1 MTVSSQTE
9 VLSAAA
15 AESTAPKGE
24 EFRLVLDA
32 RLPAKDVKR
41 LTRVSPFLSTLS
53 VMQTLGI
60 IAAAAALPQV
70 MPHPLVY
77 AACVLV
83 MASQQHAL
91 AILAHEAVHY
101 RLYNNRLV
109 NDIFGKLAG
118 WMISVS
124 MLNYRIVH
132 RLHHNHLYQPID
144 PDLAL
149 QAGYPRGKSYLIK
162 RLLKD
167 VLGLTTIK
175 NYAYF
180 YGLPGSNTA
189 SAKDSKRTRQL
200 IDDTSSALKHAASRD
215 RIIAALFQVV
225 VLAVAIATGW
235 WFEYLVLWLLP
246 LLTIFQGLLRF
257 RALAEHGAVP
267 DTSDVRTAT
276 RTTMASWW
284 SRWLVFPHNVNY
296 HLAHHLYPSIPHY
309 RLKEAHRALE
319 KAGVLAN
326 AETCTLLQAW
336 RKFFADAEP
345 KSA

>member
-1 MTVSSQTE
+1 M
-9 VLSAAA
+9 SAT
-15 AESTAPKGE
+15 SGTNAPKGE
-24 EFRLVLDA
+24 EFRLVLNA
-32 RLPAKDVKR
+32 RLPAKLVKR
-41 LTRVSPFLSTLS
+41 LTRVSPLLSTLS
-53 VMQTLGI
+53 LLQTLGI
-60 IAAAAALPQV
+60 IAGAAALPQFV
-70 MPHPLVY
+70 PHPLVY
-77 AACVLV
+77 AVCVLV

-101 RLYNNRLV
+101 RLYNNRRV
-109 NDIFGKLAG
+109 NDILGKLAG

-124 MLNYRIVH
+124 MLTYRIVH

-162 RLLKD
+162 RLAKD
-167 VLGLTTIK
+167 VVGLTTIK

-180 YGLPGSNTA
+180 YGQPGSNTA
-189 SAKDSKRTRQL
+189 SPADSKRTRQL
-200 IDDTSSALKHAASRD
+200 IDDTSAGLKEAAARD

-225 VLAVAIATGW
+225 VLALAIATGW
-235 WFEYLVLWLLP
+235 WFDYLVLWLLP
-246 LLTIFQGLLRF
+246 QLTIFQALLRF

-309 RLKEAHRALE
+309 RLKQAHHALE
-319 KAGVLAN
+319 KTGILTN
-326 AETCTLLQAW
+326 SETCTLWQAW
-336 RKFFADAEP
+336 RKVYAEP
-345 KSA
+345 KGV